1 MYSTLPP
8 VPYLYCMCV
17 GAQSINTYAILHK
30 EHKVSGS
37 PDSTATS
44 DSRTQVRGWSA
55 LRTTHQRRSL
65 PLPLAFLSLSLFQVT
80 SHRSPS
86 FSVMIALC
94 QPLTL
99 QVPVALPLHHRHLP
113 DPTLP
118 PTTSPSMAKR
128 RETTERAAS
137 LLAAGPQSSQHSSA
151 RPRPNACMRTS
162 RPQIGRV

>member
-1 MYSTLPP
+1 MYLSPP
-8 VPYLYCMCV
+8 LHVC
-17 GAQSINTYAILHK
+17 GSINTYALLHK
-30 EHKVSGS
+30 EHKGQGKWKSRLDSDLGLTDSGAGLVCSAYDS
-37 PDSTATS
+37 PAP
-44 DSRTQVRGWSA
+44 
-55 LRTTHQRRSL
+55 QRRSL

-86 FSVMIALC
+86 FSVIALC

-99 QVPVALPLHHRHLP
+99 QVALPPHHRHLP

-137 LLAAGPQSSQHSSA
+137 LLAAGPHSSQHSSPA